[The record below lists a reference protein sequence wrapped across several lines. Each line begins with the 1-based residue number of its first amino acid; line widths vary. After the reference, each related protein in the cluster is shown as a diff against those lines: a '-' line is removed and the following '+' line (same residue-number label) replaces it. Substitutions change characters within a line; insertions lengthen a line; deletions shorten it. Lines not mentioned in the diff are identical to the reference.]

1 MASMKIEQLL
11 VQHLYNHKE
20 VTLQGMG
27 TFKLNAELALPKDND
42 KDFIIPA
49 EGLQFIYDNKA
60 TEDDALIQCIVQQTR
75 KIKPLAAADLDS
87 YLILGRQFLNIG
99 KPFFI
104 EGIGTLNKNQQ
115 GQFEFTPGNFITQ
128 KNEAAPSELKE
139 KSEEAISFAAEDKP
153 RSKKLLYILSG
164 ILIIGLAAWGGWF
177 LLKKQPASSPDK
189 ETVTE
194 KTAVPLTDTPKG
206 KTLDSL
212 PVTVNNI
219 SGSNGA
225 YTFKIVFEVTHNK
238 AAAEKRMASLIARGH
253 KVIMYTTDSIT
264 YKLAEPFSLPV
275 ADTTRI
281 KDSLDKWYYPGK
293 ARVEL

>member
-60 TEDDALIQCIVQQTR
+60 TEDDALIQYIVQQTR

-139 KSEEAISFAAEDKP
+139 KS
-153 RSKKLLYILSG
+153 
-164 ILIIGLAAWGGWF
+164 GLAAWGGWF

-225 YTFKIVFEVTHNK
+225 YTFKIVFEITPNK

-281 KDSLDKWYYPGK
+281 KDSLDKWYYPRK